1 MDQQPEKIATVGQID
16 PHDLEMVAM
25 LSTERSRAVEAVFAI
40 DDMMRSSYDAL
51 RARVAEQLSPVIIV
65 RPDLSGGAYTLV
77 LGGTQTTVHPTS
89 PQFQLAK
96 SVCHTPLGLFSI
108 LAPYLDGSANGDWE
122 APLSAF
128 RGVLAKALPALE
140 ECGLPD
146 GAVAASQA
154 ILNGAIAFADT
165 VMAQGS
171 FSIEDFQAFTRAV
184 AGAIEQ
190 NMTLAAQTLV
200 QGVQAQLSAWRDAM
214 GKAAWKELYVVIL
227 AIWTTE
233 RRNQHWVILKDMMDP
248 ETVDDHLITVSV
260 GEQDEVTIPV
270 ALDNLA
276 RIVQDKVAAVMVFSA
291 LPEEQRLR
299 VALADPTDLLADAV
313 ALAIKSCPRS
323 TVHRV
328 AMTAPG

>member
-1 MDQQPEKIATVGQID
+1 MDQQAEKIATVGQID

-25 LSTERSRAVEAVFAI
+25 LSTEGSRAIEAVFAI
-40 DDMMRSSYDAL
+40 DDMMRANYDAL

-77 LGGTQTTVHPTS
+77 HDGTQTTVHPTS

-108 LAPYLDGSANGDWE
+108 LAPYLDGPASGDWE

-128 RGVLAKALPALE
+128 RAVLAKALPALE

-146 GAVAASQA
+146 DAVAASQT
-154 ILNGAIAFADT
+154 ILDGAIAFADT
-165 VMAQGS
+165 ALSQGS
-171 FSIEDFQAFTRAV
+171 FSIEDFQTYTRAV

-190 NMTLAAQTLV
+190 NMMLAAQTLV
-200 QGVQAQLSAWRDAM
+200 QGVQAQLSAWRDAL
-214 GKAAWKELYVVIL
+214 GPAWKDLYVVIL

-233 RRNQHWVILKDMMDP
+233 RRNQHWVILNDMMDP
-248 ETVDDHLITVSV
+248 ETVGDHLITVSV
-260 GEQDEVTIPV
+260 GEQDEVTVPV

-291 LPEEQRLR
+291 LPEEQRLQ
-299 VALADPTDLLADAV
+299 VALADPTDLLADDV

-328 AMTAPG
+328 AVKAPG